1 MAVNPEYANQ
11 LLSDFQNEVE
21 GIVRTSGLE
30 HHMGTSNLAE
40 IDLVKDNYVQT
51 VMNTFTLPT
60 TSEGE
65 LKAEM
70 NAAIMQ
76 IKSMA
81 RQKSRSEASTI
92 AGIGSTMNKMSPA
105 DSGQWNAIISD
116 AGHRI
121 EKICTLYA
129 DQINNMPKTLRARI
143 DDDMA
148 KVLDSINDAYNANP
162 SPGNAQTVA
171 MQVKN
176 SLDTIERDLAEASKA
191 LLKASIEGMAHQ
203 KMTQLQEKEIALQSV
218 EPGMTKGQITT
229 YRNLAKEIKELILDL
244 GKSNYLVYDKTIR
257 AQKIAN
263 IDSKLA
269 ILENLRVNAAG
280 VASSLSGYFGS
291 MGGTRRVRGTASIN
305 GIGTTIGMNTSQI
318 SAAPKNFRNGVPPGF
333 AGFAGKMSKEDIA
346 NKHAPGTAKSHIDAM
361 HHYMSQGMSFN
372 DAHNKANANGFTP
385 QSHGK
390 TFSLGGGA
398 YPFR

>member
-30 HHMGTSNLAE
+30 HHMGTSNLAD

-176 SLDTIERDLAEASKA
+176 SLDTIE
-191 LLKASIEGMAHQ
+191 
-203 KMTQLQEKEIALQSV
+203 
-218 EPGMTKGQITT
+218 
-229 YRNLAKEIKELILDL
+229 
-244 GKSNYLVYDKTIR
+244 
-257 AQKIAN
+257 
-263 IDSKLA
+263 
-269 ILENLRVNAAG
+269 
-280 VASSLSGYFGS
+280 
-291 MGGTRRVRGTASIN
+291 
-305 GIGTTIGMNTSQI
+305 
-318 SAAPKNFRNGVPPGF
+318 
-333 AGFAGKMSKEDIA
+333 
-346 NKHAPGTAKSHIDAM
+346 
-361 HHYMSQGMSFN
+361 
-372 DAHNKANANGFTP
+372 
-385 QSHGK
+385 
-390 TFSLGGGA
+390 
-398 YPFR
+398 